1 MWKFY
6 FEHNLRTAAFLIKLS
21 DDFPK
26 LAVLHVGYTRPELGN
41 STPLLHKYKT
51 HAKFEKTTRQ
61 ST

>member
-1 MWKFY
+1 
-6 FEHNLRTAAFLIKLS
+6 LRTAAFLIKLS